1 MPTAT
6 ARAVRETRE
15 MRLLSRVIR
24 DAGKGDL
31 PLFLAIRRQP
41 GAHWRSW
48 EQIAF
53 DLHGVTDELITRE
66 GIRRWARKYGIPENT
81 TREDGPK
88 LATAYR
94 TAVKRAGIE
103 I

>member
-6 ARAVRETRE
+6 EQVRETRE
-15 MRLLSRVIR
+15 MRLISRVLEGT
-24 DAGKGDL
+24 GKGDL
-31 PLFLAIRRQP
+31 ATFLASRRHP
-41 GAHWRSW
+41 AYWRSW

-53 DLHGVTDELITRE
+53 DLHGATGELITRE

-81 TREDGPK
+81 TRDDGPK
-88 LATAYR
+88 LIGAYR
-94 TAVKRAGIE
+94 AAVKRAGIE